1 MINFV
6 GDPGNPGGP
15 GGPAGLRGPAG
26 QAGIR
31 KDELKGFYP
40 LPKVI
45 RYDTL
50 AVHWGFIFVYEV

>member
-6 GDPGNPGGP
+6 GDPGNP

-40 LPKVI
+40 FPKVI
-45 RYDTL
+45 RYDSTL